1 MKRQYNPEDRDKLK
15 LKMATILGENIQVLS
30 KELQE
35 MLLDDLVTAFENRV
49 RVLNRVQSSV
59 HFEIAE
65 SVDYETVQT

>member
-1 MKRQYNPEDRDKLK
+1 MKGQYNPKDRDELK
-15 LKMATILGENIQVLS
+15 LKMATIFGENIQVLS

-49 RVLNRVQSSV
+49 KVLNRVQSNV

-65 SVDYETVQT
+65 SAEYETVQT